1 MQTTKRPLGDLV
13 QIMVNTRDFCG
24 NVFEAVWEWEEENGK
39 LTEDERSEAYRE
51 FLAVWAEFERMAKE
65 AAR

>member
-24 NVFEAVWEWEEENGK
+24 NVFEAVREWEDENGK
-39 LTEDERSEAYRE
+39 LTEDERRETYRE
-51 FLAVWAEFERMAKE
+51 FLAVWAKFEQMAKE
-65 AAR
+65 AAQ

>member
-1 MQTTKRPLGDLV
+1 MQTTKRPLGNLV

-24 NVFEAVWEWEEENGK
+24 NVFQAVRDWEEENGR
-39 LTEDERSEAYRE
+39 LTEEERSEVYRE
-51 FLAVWAEFERMAKE
+51 FLAVWAKFEQMAKE